1 MNAVTK
7 IMNELEVVFAPMDAA
22 VLENTK
28 AWAEGRIAACAEW
41 RETEEAKELRRE
53 HGVNA
58 FCAVLHRICGGSTW
72 YNGLTDTGVAFV
84 EKNAIATAKKRNAAI
99 AKKLDAAGVTEV
111 LETTFTHTNDG
122 FDGVFVVMTD
132 AGRKVVTVNTVYAG
146 GYNVQCLH
154 LRVLTKVK

>member
-7 IMNELEVVFAPMDAA
+7 IMNELEVVFAPMDEKVQADA
-22 VLENTK
+22 LI
-28 AWAEGRIAACAEW
+28 WAQGRIEVLVEW
-41 RETEEAKELRRE
+41 KKSDAAKEFRKQYGEWSYYDKLF
-53 HGVNA
+53 A
-58 FCAVLHRICGGSTW
+58 ICGGKTW
-72 YNGLTDTGVAFV
+72 YNGLTNHGASFAV
-84 EKNAIATAKKRNAAI
+84 KNAIATAKKRNASI
-99 AKKLDAAGVTEV
+99 AKKLEAAGVTEV

-122 FDGVFVVMTD
+122 FNGLFVVMTN